1 MCVSIAPKVRV
12 ALFLCATAILSSCG
26 GGGGDGSSQVAGQG
40 ITAGSSPPA
49 PPPPPGPSAD
59 KPATR
64 VDAARF
70 LNQAT
75 FGATGADIDR
85 VMSVGYAAWI
95 DEQFAMPRGR
105 TFRNWYLEDGA
116 NSNSAEYF
124 DPNSDRE
131 SAAWFTRVTREPD
144 QLRLRMAWALSQ
156 IFVVNG
162 GTLMGGT
169 AQPVWMDLTADN
181 AFGTYRNMLEKVTF
195 SPVMGNMLSYLW
207 NQDGNGAIPDQ
218 NYAREIMQLFSIG
231 LWQLNQDG
239 TPKLDSAGNRI
250 PTYSQADV
258 VGLSS
263 VFTGLALAT
272 GGDRKGTCIGYNGKP
287 AQGEPDYIACE
298 LSVWPWTSTK
308 AKSFLGVSIA
318 ALDVSKLPANS
329 EGTIQAQ
336 GRKNIGIALDTLAS
350 HSNTPPFIA
359 RNLIQ
364 RFTTS
369 NPSPAYIRRVAD
381 KFVDNGNGVR
391 GDFKAVLKQIL
402 LDPEARDSAQQDKTI
417 YGKLR
422 EPLLAQVHYSRVLRA
437 SDGKGN
443 VWAGSGGCKIYHGV
457 ISELERPY
465 AAPSVFNYYRP
476 GFSPASGEAA
486 KRNLVVPEMQITDT
500 VAVMD
505 WATYVKQTL
514 DRGGTGCSG
523 GARRQN
529 SFDYSELL
537 PFADNATLLA
547 DEVLLRF
554 AAGSDTSALRS
565 SLIRAIQSVS
575 GTTST
580 DRINRIKIA
589 VMLTLL
595 SPEYRVQR

>member
-1 MCVSIAPKVRV
+1 
-12 ALFLCATAILSSCG
+12 
-26 GGGGDGSSQVAGQG
+26 
-40 ITAGSSPPA
+40 
-49 PPPPPGPSAD
+49 
-59 KPATR
+59 
-64 VDAARF
+64 
-70 LNQAT
+70 
-75 FGATGADIDR
+75 
-85 VMSVGYAAWI
+85 
-95 DEQFAMPRGR
+95 
-105 TFRNWYLEDGA
+105 
-116 NSNSAEYF
+116 
-124 DPNSDRE
+124 
-131 SAAWFTRVTREPD
+131 
-144 QLRLRMAWALSQ
+144 
-156 IFVVNG
+156 
-162 GTLMGGT
+162 
-169 AQPVWMDLTADN
+169 
-181 AFGTYRNMLEKVTF
+181 
-195 SPVMGNMLSYLW
+195 MLSYLW
-207 NQDGNGAIPDQ
+207 NQDNNGAVPDH

-239 TPKLDSAGNRI
+239 TFKLDSAGKRI

-263 VFTGLALAT
+263 VFTGLALSS
-272 GGDRKGTCIGYNGKP
+272 GGDRKGTCGFEKRVS
-287 AQGEPDYIACE
+287 QVEPDFNACE

-308 AKSFLGVSIA
+308 AKSFLGVSIP
-318 ALDVSKLPANS
+318 ALDVTKLPANS
-329 EGTIQAQ
+329 EAVIEAQ
-336 GRKNIGIALDTLAS
+336 GRKNIGIALDTLAN
-350 HSNTPPFIA
+350 HTNTPPFIA

-381 KFVDNGNGVR
+381 KFVDNGKGVR

-402 LDPEARDSAQQDKTI
+402 LDPEARNSSQQDKAV

-422 EPLLAQVHYSRVLRA
+422 EPLLAQVQYNRVLRA

-443 VWAGSGGCKIYHGV
+443 VWAGTGGCKTYFAI
-457 ISELERPY
+457 ISELEKPF

-505 WATYVKQTL
+505 WASYVKQTL

-523 GARRQN
+523 GGRRQN
-529 SFDYSELL
+529 TFDYSELL
-537 PFADNATLLA
+537 PFADNPTLLA

-554 AAGSDTSALRS
+554 AAGSDTQVLRG
-565 SLIRAIQSVS
+565 SLIRAIESVS
-575 GTTST
+575 GTTSSG
-580 DRINRIKIA
+580 RINRIKIA